1 MPLSELSHFPVHY
14 LHNLED
20 ICHCFR
26 LLFRYISGLW
36 THLFISILDF
46 PDSSAGEESACNAG
60 DPSSI
65 PGLGRSTGEG
75 IGYTPVFFIF
85 PCGSDGE
92 ESAYNAGDLGSI
104 PGLGTSPGEGN
115 SYQLQDSGLE
125 NSMDYIVHG
134 GRKESDTTE
143 QLSLHFIHFNVR
155 GIPFLMKLAV
165 ATTHIEHKMLEIH
178 LLNLLCSSARAT
190 GSRHERHT
198 LRPGSEGNFP
208 QIMEPAAVSPW
219 RVPEPYDEVVSG
231 ASSPVSNKWFIQQ
244 GFLWCPGHYFQL
256 FNIHSS
262 SSVPSRFLW
271 IPQHPFRGLLFY
283 LKVGFYCLLLK
294 ALLILMSH
302 SLGYSYQFH
311 KSTTWIGFFYQVII
325 LSNIL

>member
-85 PCGSDGE
+85 PCGSAGE

-104 PGLGTSPGEGN
+104 PGLGRSPGEGN

-125 NSMDYIVHG
+125 NSMDYIVYG

-143 QLSLHFIHFNVR
+143 HSLHFIHFNVQ

-165 ATTHIEHKMLEIH
+165 ATTHIEYKMLEIH
-178 LLNLLCSSARAT
+178 LLNLLCSSGTCHRIQAREAHTQT
-190 GSRHERHT
+190 GKRGQLPSDNRTCCSITVKGSWALWR
-198 LRPGSEGNFP
+198 GSEW
-208 QIMEPAAVSPW
+208 S
-219 RVPEPYDEVVSG
+219 
-231 ASSPVSNKWFIQQ
+231 IQSC
-244 GFLWCPGHYFQL
+244 F
-256 FNIHSS
+256 
-262 SSVPSRFLW
+262 
-271 IPQHPFRGLLFY
+271 
-283 LKVGFYCLLLK
+283 K
-294 ALLILMSH
+294 
-302 SLGYSYQFH
+302 
-311 KSTTWIGFFYQVII
+311 
-325 LSNIL
+325 